1 MENKK
6 NRRRRS
12 LAWINVLVKDKL
24 RQAIESNVD
33 SIVLDLEDTLP
44 VSQKEE
50 GRAETARV
58 LMEEKFQ
65 GKERVV
71 RINALDTQWAVADLQ
86 AVLPAMPDAIRLPKC
101 ETVEYVLRLDGII
114 SEFEQS
120 HGLEK
125 NSIGMILMIET
136 PLGII
141 NCVDMAKCSDRIFA
155 IGLGM
160 EDLTTALRVTRS
172 YELNSPNLL
181 YARQKLVIAGRAAGV
196 QVLDSSVL
204 LDDLDFIYQDS
215 VISKQ
220 LGYDGRSIVNLN
232 HVDAVN
238 RAYSPSE
245 KEIEWAYKIIDMYD
259 HRQEL
264 EEELYYQGLFVDVPV
279 VTKARQILETL

>member
-220 LGYDGRSIVNLN
+220 LGYDGRSVVNLN